1 MDWAAFS
8 IGVIGGGTL
17 IGLLMRRYP
26 TAPVQTTPEPVRET
40 HSQVAPVSTL
50 KETPDAAELESVV
63 RSAMERLTGQWLE
76 SATTTAVPIPGEEM
90 KARLI
95 GREGRNIKAFEQ
107 STGVEL
113 LIDES
118 SDRVVLAGFDPE
130 RREIARLA
138 LNNLMIDGRI
148 HPGRIQEAA
157 EAAASDLAI
166 VRREAVDQVLVE
178 LNLVPLP
185 SALTDHLEALRF
197 RTSYGQN
204 LLAHSREV
212 AEIAALIAAE
222 LGLDVKAARV
232 AGLLHD
238 VGKAAH
244 SDDAR
249 PHAVVGAEW
258 ARQAGL
264 GEDVAHAI
272 EAHHH
277 DVPPATALA
286 HLIILADRIS
296 AARPAARRESLERLV
311 QRIKE
316 LEELARSEPGVQDAF
331 AVRAGRELR
340 VLVRSQERDDAACQ
354 ALAEKLALRISEQG
368 LSPFPVK
375 VTVLRESQF
384 RAESQ

>member
-8 IGVIGGGTL
+8 IGVIAGGTL

-26 TAPVQTTPEPVRET
+26 SAPALTAPEAVRET
-40 HSQVAPVSTL
+40 HSQVTPLSNQ

-130 RREIARLA
+130 RREIARLT

-157 EAAASDLAI
+157 EAAASELAI
-166 VRREAVDQVLVE
+166 VRRESVDQVLVE
-178 LNLVPLP
+178 LKLAPLP
-185 SALTDHLEALRF
+185 SALTGHLEALRF

-212 AEIAALIAAE
+212 AEIAALVAAE
-222 LGLDVKAARV
+222 LGMDVKAARV

-238 VGKAAH
+238 VGKAAPLDE
-244 SDDAR
+244 SR
-249 PHAVVGAEW
+249 PHALVGAEW

-277 DVPPATALA
+277 DVTPATALA
-286 HLIILADRIS
+286 QIIIIADRIS
-296 AARPAARRESLERLV
+296 AARPGARRESMERLT

-340 VLVRSQERDDAACQ
+340 VLVRSQERDDAASQ
-354 ALAEKLALRISEQG
+354 ALAESLALRISEQG

>member
-1 MDWAAFS
+1 
-8 IGVIGGGTL
+8 
-17 IGLLMRRYP
+17 
-26 TAPVQTTPEPVRET
+26 
-40 HSQVAPVSTL
+40 
-50 KETPDAAELESVV
+50 
-63 RSAMERLTGQWLE
+63 
-76 SATTTAVPIPGEEM
+76 
-90 KARLI
+90 
-95 GREGRNIKAFEQ
+95 
-107 STGVEL
+107 
-113 LIDES
+113 
-118 SDRVVLAGFDPE
+118 
-130 RREIARLA
+130 
-138 LNNLMIDGRI
+138 MIDGRI

-157 EAAASDLAI
+157 EAAASELAI
-166 VRREAVDQVLVE
+166 VRREAVDHVLIE
-178 LNLVPLP
+178 LKLAPLP

-212 AEIAALIAAE
+212 AEIAALVAAE

-249 PHAVVGAEW
+249 PHAVIGAEW

-277 DVPPATALA
+277 DVQPATALA

-296 AARPAARRESLERLV
+296 AARPGARRESLERLV

-354 ALAEKLALRISEQG
+354 ALAENLALRISEQG